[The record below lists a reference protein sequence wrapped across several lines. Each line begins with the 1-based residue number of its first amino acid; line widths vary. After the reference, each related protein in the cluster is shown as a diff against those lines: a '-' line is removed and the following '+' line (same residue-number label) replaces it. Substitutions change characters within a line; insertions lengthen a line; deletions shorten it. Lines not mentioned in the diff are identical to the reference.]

1 MAKHKTPGV
10 FNQQFQPRVPSVA
23 QVETAIPAFIGY
35 TEKAQD
41 QQAGDLLQSPKRI
54 TTMLEYDQ
62 FFGAAA
68 PEKGITVK
76 VNTKTSPL
84 TVEAEITAPSNY
96 LMYYALRAFFDNGG
110 GACYIVSVGD
120 YSGGGDISKAA
131 LLQGLEAAG
140 EVDEVSLVVF
150 PEGTKITPAADYY
163 ALVDASLEHCR
174 LHRDRFTI
182 CDIYMH
188 QDAAVNDVEQ
198 FRAATVD
205 TVEQLQF
212 GACYYPDLE
221 MLIDHSYQPEDVQVT
236 RNGKTTTLDKVERRD
251 PKLYDEI
258 KRAITQIPL
267 ILPPSPSI
275 AGVYASVDRDRGVW
289 KAPANVS
296 ISAVMR
302 PTVSISDPEQDSLNV
317 DLITGKSINAIR
329 SLEGRGIL
337 VWGARTL
344 AGNDNEWRY
353 VPIRRFL
360 MMVEESITQATLA
373 VVFEPNDANTWVQ
386 VRAMVENFLMSLWR
400 QGALM
405 GNKPEQSYFVKVGLG
420 ETMTAKDILENRMI
434 IEIGMAV
441 VRPAEFIVFRITQQ
455 MAQA

>member
-41 QQAGDLLQSPKRI
+41 QQVADLLQSPKRI
-54 TTMLEYDQ
+54 NTISEYEQ
-62 FFGAAA
+62 FFGGAD

-76 VNTKTSPL
+76 VNTKTSPGA
-84 TVEAEITAPSNY
+84 VEAEITAPSNH
-96 LMYYALRAFFDNGG
+96 LMYYALRAFFANGG

-120 YSGGGDISKAA
+120 YSAAGDINKAA

-140 EVDEVSLVVF
+140 EVDEISLIVF

-163 ALVDASLEHCR
+163 ALVDASLEHCSLR
-174 LHRDRFTI
+174 GDRFTI

-188 QDAAVNDVEQ
+188 QDAAVDDVQQ
-198 FRAATVD
+198 FRAGTLD
-205 TVEQLQF
+205 TVETLQF
-212 GACYYPDLE
+212 GACYYPNLE
-221 MLIDHSYQPEDVQVT
+221 MLIDHSYQPADVQVT

-251 PKLYDEI
+251 PKLYDQI

-275 AGVYASVDRDRGVW
+275 AGIYASIDRDRGVW
-289 KAPANVS
+289 KAPANVG

-302 PTVSISDPEQDSLNV
+302 PTVSISDQQQDSLNV

-329 SLEGRGIL
+329 LFEGRGIL

-360 MMVEESITQATLA
+360 MMVEESITQSTLA